1 MGTTI
6 CCLLT
11 GTLCTIPK
19 REVHRLIVRHWEG
32 GQILKVP
39 WTGNK
44 CILCLR
50 ENNLSEEHLIPEA
63 LGGQLTCEF
72 LCVCCNSRLGYNL
85 EANAKSDPSILMAAK
100 ILRDK
105 IPVLAAPL
113 IESHPHV
120 AYSEPGPAQGYIK
133 NGEFRAK
140 SRKLDGG
147 SLIQPTDVGR
157 KTLLRLLR
165 KSGYQEAP
173 ARKAVSSFDEAPEN
187 DRVEIAPGLGA
198 VKWRIDRLDVDMSR
212 TQIMDPL
219 IPAKAAFE
227 FLCCHVGSAI
237 YDEGLHLSQIRSSII
252 NKQMNPDVLRVE
264 RLTSNKYEPLHGIC
278 FEVEHRGRWFKVNL
292 FLTPVIPPRGLDH
305 APPRTP

>member
-1 MGTTI
+1 
-6 CCLLT
+6 
-11 GTLCTIPK
+11 
-19 REVHRLIVRHWEG
+19 
-32 GQILKVP
+32 
-39 WTGNK
+39 
-44 CILCLR
+44 
-50 ENNLSEEHLIPEA
+50 
-63 LGGQLTCEF
+63 
-72 LCVCCNSRLGYNL
+72 
-85 EANAKSDPSILMAAK
+85 MAAK

-105 IPVLAAPL
+105 IPALAAPL

-133 NGEFRAK
+133 NGEFRVK
-140 SRKLDGG
+140 SGKLDDG
-147 SLIQPTDVGR
+147 SLIQPTDMGR

-165 KSGYQEAP
+165 KSGCQEAP
-173 ARKAVSSFDEAPEN
+173 ARKAVSLFDEAPEN
-187 DRVEIAPGLGA
+187 ERVEIAPGLEV

-252 NKQMNPDVLRVE
+252 NKQMNPDVFRVE

-278 FEVEHRGRWFKVNL
+278 FEGNDPYAKVQIRLFGWLAFRVHFLHLSISGPRYVYTHR
-292 FLTPVIPPRGLDH
+292 LDTDEESID
-305 APPRTP
+305 AVSA